1 MRVRLSYESDTLSNV
16 TDDVKTRT
24 YDSSRR
30 NARTTATRLRVIQTA
45 RDLFIE
51 RGYPGTSIEVIAA
64 AADVAPATLYRLFPA
79 KRDLLKAVIDVTAV
93 GDDEPVAL
101 HERPELLALRD
112 EPDPSAYL
120 RGFAHV
126 ARVVGERAAGIQQML
141 RSAAVVD
148 PEAAGM
154 LATLNQQRYTG
165 NGIVA
170 RGVRDRGALKSTLS
184 QALATDVVYA
194 LMSPE
199 LRRILRHER
208 AWTAEQYET
217 WLAETLCATLLE

>member
-1 MRVRLSYESDTLSNV
+1 M
-16 TDDVKTRT
+16 DDVKTRN
-24 YDSSRR
+24 YDTSRR
-30 NARTTATRLRVIQTA
+30 TKRTMATRLRVIEAA
-45 RDLFIE
+45 RDLFLE
-51 RGYPGTSIEVIAA
+51 RGYPVTSIEAIAA
-64 AADVAPATLYRLFPA
+64 AADVAPATLYRLFPS
-79 KRDLLKAVIDVTAV
+79 KRDLLKAVVDVSAV

-112 EPDPSAYL
+112 ERDPSAYV

-141 RSAAVVD
+141 RSAALVD
-148 PEAAGM
+148 SEAAEM

-165 NGIVA
+165 QGIVA
-170 RGVRDRGALKSTLS
+170 RGVRDRGALKSSLNEEE
-184 QALATDVVYA
+184 ATDVIYG

-208 AWTAEQYET
+208 AWTAERYET
-217 WLAETLCATLLE
+217 WLGDILCAALLE

>member
-1 MRVRLSYESDTLSNV
+1 MV
-16 TDDVKTRT
+16 DDVKTRT
-24 YDSSRR
+24 YDTSRR
-30 NARTTATRLRVIQTA
+30 KERTRASRLRVIQTA
-45 RDLFIE
+45 RELFVE
-51 RGYPGTSIEVIAA
+51 RGYPGTSIEAIAA
-64 AADVAPATLYRLFPA
+64 AADVAPATMYRLFPS
-79 KRDLLKAVIDVTAV
+79 KRDLLKAVVDVTAV
-93 GDDEPVAL
+93 GDDKPVAL

-112 EPDPSAYL
+112 EPDPSTYL

-126 ARVVGERAAGIQQML
+126 ARVVGERAAGVQHML
-141 RSAAVVD
+141 RTAAIVD

-165 NGIVA
+165 QGIVA

-184 QALATDVVYA
+184 EAQATDVIYA

-208 AWTAEQYET
+208 AWTADQYEN
-217 WLAETLCATLLE
+217 WLADTLCATLLQEP